1 MTPGQVYKLSD
12 TLLKR
17 RHVIMENNNNTELE
31 QAQKTNTEGKTF
43 TQDEVNKI
51 VQERLARSKGSN
63 KELENTLAT
72 KEKELQAREM
82 ALVTKELL
90 ISNNMDNRLAD
101 IITGETKEEIESK
114 LKILKQVYG
123 TNEQEEKKFR
133 GFMQIGADG
142 SKGSTPDVIGRAMGL
157 RR

>member
-1 MTPGQVYKLSD
+1 
-12 TLLKR
+12 
-17 RHVIMENNNNTELE
+17 MENNNVELE
-31 QAQKTNTEGKTF
+31 QAQQNDTEGKTF
-43 TQDEVNKI
+43 TQEEVNRI

-82 ALVTKELL
+82 ALVTRELL

-101 IITGETKEEIESK
+101 VITGTTKEEIESK

-123 TNEQEEKKFR
+123 TNEQQAEKKNS

-142 SKGSTPDVIGRAMGL
+142 SKGGTPDVIGRAMGL